1 MAFDWSE
8 YLTLAHELARRPG
21 EEAALRS
28 AISRAYYSV
37 YHRAGI
43 RLRQNKVPIPP
54 DPLLGP
60 HQRQWKVYSDHAS
73 PLCRKIG
80 LDGDRLRES
89 RHRADYRDNVQ
100 NVPREAQSAMMLA
113 MGIIG
118 SLLGLPSKLP

>member
-43 RLRQNKVPIPP
+43 RLRQNKVPILP
-54 DPLLGP
+54 DPLGL
-60 HQRQWKVYSDHAS
+60 HQRQWKVYTDH
-73 PLCRKIG
+73 PDRRCKKIG
-80 LDGDRLRES
+80 YDGDRLRES
-89 RHRADYRDNVQ
+89 RNRADYDDNIQ

-118 SLLGLPSKLP
+118 SLLGLPSNLP